1 MPAKTSKMKWC
12 LVNCCSRPTNFKI
25 LMIIVEGNVLK
36 KYHPPL
42 LVRGMISLS
51 FCPWWCTET
60 QNRLQRYL
68 NILASFSPLIFIFVS
83 IQSFTRCLLT
93 NLPVNTPLSIFL
105 CLLFLFLYQHAKKNL
120 SFLTQLTISSTSVI
134 ISHSFSLSHWMLDR
148 DVLKIIRISCG
159 SDGAASTCTCRI
171 HPYGCHWSD
180 AILPHWGYRAWP

>member
-93 NLPVNTPLSIFL
+93 NLPVNTPLSISVS
-105 CLLFLFLYQHAKKNL
+105 
-120 SFLTQLTISSTSVI
+120 SFLVLVSTRQKEFKFPNTTDHFKYISYN
-134 ISHSFSLSHWMLDR
+134 FPQFFLKSL
-148 DVLKIIRISCG
+148 
-159 SDGAASTCTCRI
+159 
-171 HPYGCHWSD
+171 D
-180 AILPHWGYRAWP
+180 AR